1 MRTLFLAL
9 ALTLAF
15 TAAAASGATSTGRSK
30 AATAVALK
38 PSPLVGRWSQIHTC
52 QELVGALQKAGL
64 KANAP
69 AIVGDYF
76 PNSTPQQ
83 LARRRDL
90 CSGAAPL
97 MQSRF
102 FTTHGAYGSLNHYGH
117 RDDNGHYRI
126 LSNHRLRIN
135 NGKFHGTF
143 HYRIIN
149 GNRLQLAPI
158 ITAAMRSQA
167 LASPLNFS
175 NAGWQVWVSDTG
187 QAWKHV
193 RCGPWCSH

>member
-1 MRTLFLAL
+1 MLFLAL

-15 TAAAASGATSTGRSK
+15 TAATASGATSTGRSK
-30 AATAVALK
+30 GATAMALK
-38 PSPLVGRWSQIHTC
+38 PSPLVGRWSQLHTC
-52 QELVGALQKAGL
+52 QELVAALQKAGL

-83 LARRRDL
+83 LAKKKHL
-90 CSGAAPL
+90 CSGATPL
-97 MQSRF
+97 KQSHF
-102 FTTHGAYGSLNHYGH
+102 FTKHGAYGAEMNGQQ
-117 RDDNGHYRI
+117 DDNGHYRI

-135 NGKFHGTF
+135 KFTF
-143 HYRIIN
+143 HYRIIS

-167 LASPLNFS
+167 LASPLKFS
-175 NAGWQVWVSDTG
+175 NAGWEVAVSYTG
-187 QAWKHV
+187 HGWKRV
-193 RCGPWCSH
+193 RCDSWCLE